1 MKITTKTVVFY
12 RFVDFYRYPVIT
24 VSAIAVIAATT
35 ATIAIDHGEPPPGKQ
50 SPGEPLPGCMS
61 PSALKRAGASIV
73 TILVDGVNPT
83 PQKQNLDETICA
95 EIRR

>member
-12 RFVDFYRYPVIT
+12 RFVDFYRYP
-24 VSAIAVIAATT
+24 VIAATT